1 MSVEIEISIIR
12 GIPRHTVVGLPN
24 AAVRESLDRI
34 RAAILAEGLNFPRGA
49 ITINLA
55 PADVRKEGTSFDLPI
70 ALGILA
76 ADGMIG
82 GKKQFN
88 ETLIMGELA
97 LNGSV
102 RPVRGILA
110 ALNGAMHRG
119 CTTFV
124 VPEDNVA
131 EAMVLDGIRVFGV
144 ASLGE
149 AVRVLSGRSKPHTRS
164 HQPQGRQETDGM
176 MDFGD
181 VVGQKA
187 AIRAMEVAATGGH
200 NLLLIGPPGCGKTM
214 LSRRLP
220 SILPDWTAQEALDA
234 TCIHSL
240 RGLGQGGLLR
250 SRPFRAPHHSV
261 SMAGMIGGGNP
272 VLPGEVSL
280 AHEGVLFLDEL
291 AEFSRS
297 VLESLREPLEEGSVI
312 ISRAQGPVRYPARF
326 QLIGAMN
333 PCPCGFSDVVGS
345 SCTCH
350 PRQRMLYRGK
360 VSGPLMDRID
370 MQVFM
375 IPVDPIREREQ
386 TRLRSVDIKERVE
399 RARAILEA
407 SPISLQTGALEGD
420 TAVLLNR
427 AVGRL
432 GLSMRALERI
442 KKVSRTIAAL
452 DGATLASP
460 HHLSEALRYRRVWK

>member
-34 RAAILAEGLNFPRGA
+34 RAAILAEGLDFPRGA

-70 ALGILA
+70 ALGILVA
-76 ADGMIG
+76 NDTISGSDSFS
-82 GKKQFN
+82 K
-88 ETLIMGELA
+88 TLIMGELA
-97 LNGSV
+97 LDGSV

-110 ALNGAMHRG
+110 ALNGATHRG
-119 CTTFV
+119 CTTFI
-124 VPEDNVA
+124 VPEDNVV

-149 AVRVLSGRSKPHTRS
+149 AIRVLSGSTKPQNRTTR
-164 HQPQGRQETDGM
+164 PKERQESNFT
-176 MDFGD
+176 MDFAD
-181 VVGQKA
+181 VIGQQA
-187 AIRAMEVAATGGH
+187 AIRVMEVAATGGH

-220 SILPDWTAQEALDA
+220 SILPAWTAQEALDA

-240 RGLGQGGLLR
+240 RGLGQGGLLS

-280 AHEGVLFLDEL
+280 AHQGVLFLDEL

-333 PCPCGFSDVVGS
+333 PCPCGFSEVVGS

-350 PRQRMLYRGK
+350 PRQRMQYRGK

-375 IPVDPIREREQ
+375 VPVDPTREREQ
-386 TRLRSVDIKERVE
+386 ARARSVDIKERVE
-399 RARAILEA
+399 RARAILGT
-407 SPISLQTGALEGD
+407 SLKSYSTGALERD
-420 TAVLLNR
+420 TMALLNR

-432 GLSMRALERI
+432 ALSMRAMERI
-442 KKVSRTIAAL
+442 KKVSKTIAAL
-452 DGATLASP
+452 DGAAIASP
-460 HHLSEALRYRRVWK
+460 HHLTEALRYRRVWN

>member
-34 RAAILAEGLNFPRGA
+34 RAAILAEGLDFPRGA

-70 ALGILA
+70 ALGILVA
-76 ADGMIG
+76 SGTILG
-82 GKKQFN
+82 IENFEK
-88 ETLIMGELA
+88 TLIMGELA
-97 LNGSV
+97 LDGSV

-110 ALNGAMHRG
+110 ALNGAMNRG
-119 CTTFV
+119 CTTFI
-124 VPEDNVA
+124 VPEGNVA
-131 EAMVLDGIRVFGV
+131 EAMVLDGIRAFGV

-149 AVRVLSGRSKPHTRS
+149 AIRALSGRSE
-164 HQPQGRQETDGM
+164 PQKESPLLNGRQEAQYT

-181 VVGQKA
+181 VVGQKG

-220 SILPDWTAQEALDA
+220 SILPDWTSQEALDA

-240 RGLGQGGLLR
+240 RGLGQSGLLG

-333 PCPCGFSDVVGS
+333 PCPCGFSGVVGA

-350 PRQRMLYRGK
+350 PRQRMQYRGK

-375 IPVDPIREREQ
+375 VPVDPTRERKDA
-386 TRLRSVDIKERVE
+386 RMHSVDIKERVQK
-399 RARAILEA
+399 ARELLGA
-407 SPISLQTGALEGD
+407 SPISTSTGALQGD

-432 GLSMRALERI
+432 GLSMRAMERI
-442 KKVSRTIAAL
+442 KKVSKTIAAL

-460 HHLSEALRYRRVWK
+460 LHLSEALRYRRVWH